1 MSTRYFLSNPLER
14 LALIAL
20 VACLGGIGP
29 ARADLL
35 EELKVKREA
44 VYEFVQK
51 PTLERD
57 GDRVTIRFETKGLC
71 DVTVVVEDGSG
82 RIVRHIASGVL
93 GANAPG
99 PFQKDSRKQ
108 VVVWDG
114 KNDHREYIDDTSGH
128 TIRVSLGLKP
138 QFEKSLY
145 WHGWRRNDHWRN
157 VQLVAQPE
165 GVYAYDSNGTEQVR
179 LYGHD
184 GKYKRTAYP
193 FPSDKLKAV
202 KGLQWLTAPDGYRA
216 PKKQGYWKCTFL
228 LGGRECTTT
237 GPGSSDTAF
246 AVHNGAIAVAG
257 NRLTRLTTDG
267 STGPYALEGPDCRG
281 KYQYGPRTRG
291 AAPPR
296 SVAFSPDNEWLYLT
310 GYYLDIMATKLDM
323 NARICFGS
331 GVYRM
336 KFGGSEPAKL
346 WLGNDLAGKGVDRF
360 NRPLSVCVD
369 AKGRLYIA
377 DNRNDRVQVFS
388 HAGKLVRSIPIIGP
402 AAVQIHHKTQEV
414 YVFTWD
420 CIMGG
425 PGIRKAVKT
434 TLSIFEPVDK
444 GAKLTKTIPFPIQ
457 GYAGWHAYNRFNLDP
472 IPIRVALDS
481 WTDPPTVWT
490 INSVRDFHKGV
501 RIYEIQDDKLVLKQD
516 MHKEVM
522 RAVARWKAPWL
533 NRQRLYVDPTDGML
547 YLAEA
552 DSGVGKAF
560 STLLKID
567 PERGRCKEIPLP
579 MSAEDMAIDTN
590 RRVYLRTT
598 DMIGRYDL
606 STWRQVPFDYGE
618 KRSTSFSYDCKGDSL
633 VSGLVL
639 PSNKPVCWHQQGFD
653 VNFDGDI
660 AIFCHNTK
668 KSTRK
673 RRSSWD
679 GRRAGPDR
687 GRVYEPQIYPG
698 RPRYGELHVF
708 DRHGKVK
715 GEDIV
720 QGLTSGHGTQVDAD
734 GNLYVLIRGPR
745 VYDGGKKV
753 FGESEGTLIK
763 FKRGSKGRVLAS
775 GRTPIN
781 LPPAMKPQR
790 PPDLR
795 MFPYGDMWV
804 ENAEWMYSGIGY
816 APGGCQCW
824 NCRFDLDYLGRSFV
838 PENLRS
844 QFAVLDTN
852 GNLITRIGRYGNVD
866 EGKPL
871 APARHEP
878 PHAKSIGGDE
888 VSLMYA
894 NYVATHTDRRLF
906 IADAGNMRIV
916 SVKLGYHATE
926 RVGLKNADK

>member
-1 MSTRYFLSNPLER
+1 
-14 LALIAL
+14 
-20 VACLGGIGP
+20 VA
-29 ARADLL
+29 ATLL
-35 EELKVKREA
+35 CAATASAGLLDELKVKREA

-57 GDRVTIRFETKGLC
+57 GDNRTIRFETKGLC
-71 DVTVVVEDGSG
+71 DVTIVVENAEG
-82 RIVRHIASGVL
+82 RIIRHLASGVL
-93 GANAPG
+93 GPNAPR
-99 PFQKDSRKQ
+99 PFQKNSRRQ

-114 KNDHREYIDDTSGH
+114 KNDYREYVDDTTGF
-128 TIRVSLGLKP
+128 TVRVSLGLKP

-145 WHGWRRNDHWRN
+145 WHDWRRNGRWLN
-157 VQLVAQPE
+157 PKIAVKPE
-165 GVYAYDSNGTEQVR
+165 GVYVYEGDGVEQVR

-184 GKYKRTAYP
+184 GEYRRTVYP
-193 FPSDKLKAV
+193 FRSDKLKDV
-202 KGLQWLTAPDGYRA
+202 KGLKWLTTPDGYRA

-246 AVHNGAIAVAG
+246 TVSNGAIAIVG
-257 NRLTRLTTDG
+257 KRLTRLTTDG
-267 STGPYALEGPDCRG
+267 STGPYALEGPACGG
-281 KYQYGPRTRG
+281 KYQYGSRTRG
-291 AAPPR
+291 PVPPR
-296 SVAFSPDNEWLYLT
+296 SVALSPDGKWLYLT

-336 KFGGSEPAKL
+336 RFDGKEPAKL
-346 WLGNDLAGKGVDRF
+346 WLGNDLAGKSDDRF

-369 AKGRLYIA
+369 AKGRVYVA
-377 DNRNDRVQVFS
+377 DNYNDRVQVFS
-388 HAGKLVRSIPIIGP
+388 PAGKLVRSIPIVGP

-425 PGIRKAVKT
+425 PSIRKAVKT

-444 GAKLTKTIPFPIQ
+444 GAKLKKTIPFPVA
-457 GYAGWHAYNRFNLDP
+457 GYGGWHAYSRFNLDP
-472 IPIRVALDS
+472 IPIRAALNS

-490 INSVRDFHKGV
+490 VNSVRDFHKGV
-501 RIYEIQDDKLVLKQD
+501 RVYEIRDGKLVLKRD
-516 MHKEVM
+516 THKEVM
-522 RAVARWKAPWL
+522 QAVARWQSPWL
-533 NRQRLYVDPTDGML
+533 NRQRLYVDPTDGTL

-552 DSGVGKAF
+552 DRGVGKAF
-560 STLLKID
+560 STLLRID
-567 PERGRCKEIPLP
+567 PDRGRCKEIPLP
-579 MSAEDMAIDTN
+579 MSAEDMVLDS
-590 RRVYLRTT
+590 RQRVYLRTT
-598 DMIGRYDL
+598 EMIGRYDL

-618 KRSTSFSYDCKGDSL
+618 KRSTSFSYDCKSDHL
-633 VSGLVL
+633 TSGLVL

-653 VNFDGDI
+653 VNFDGEI
-660 AIFCHNTK
+660 AVFCHNTK
-668 KSTRK
+668 KPTRK
-673 RRSSWD
+673 PLSSWD
-679 GRRAGPDR
+679 GRRSGPDQ
-687 GRVYEPQIYPG
+687 GRVYEPEIYPG

-708 DRHGKVK
+708 DKHGKVRH
-715 GEDIV
+715 EDVV
-720 QGLTSGHGTQVDAD
+720 QGLTSGHGTQMDAE
-734 GNLYVLIRGPR
+734 GSLYVLIRGPR
-745 VYDGGKKV
+745 VYADGEKV
-753 FGESEGTLIK
+753 FGGNEATLIK
-763 FKRGSKGRVLAS
+763 FKAGSKGRILAS

-781 LPPAMKPQR
+781 LPPAMKPKR

-804 ENAEWMYSGIGY
+804 ENADWMYSGIGY

-844 QFAVLDTN
+844 QLAVLDTN

-878 PHAKSIGGDE
+878 PNTKPIGGDE

-916 SVKLGYHATE
+916 CVKLAYHTSQ
-926 RVGLKNADK
+926 VLKLREADGDGAAR